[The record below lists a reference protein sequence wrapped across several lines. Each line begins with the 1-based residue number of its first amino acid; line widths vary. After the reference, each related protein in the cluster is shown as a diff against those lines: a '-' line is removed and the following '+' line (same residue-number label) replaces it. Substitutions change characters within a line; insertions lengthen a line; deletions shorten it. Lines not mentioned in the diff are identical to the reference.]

1 MDLDQEKELIQEKMA
16 TVVRDNIPILRNSS
30 DEGHQRF
37 ADSFEQNY
45 RRLLEQIEERN
56 KALYIAAVSR
66 GAPRR
71 KDPRLPQ
78 AKTKKRRAVL
88 APRPPLRTAPTA
100 AHRRAP
106 SPDVLCTNPA
116 AVAGSRTTAACDARS
131 TTGRWAGT
139 SSAAFHWLIEAWRRW
154 KPKQRTQKERKEG
167 RRQKK
172 MRVAAVRVAVG
183 CRSVGT
189 EAETSAP
196 SASRTSTIPSSVLR
210 RGSTAHTASTGR
222 AWRSCGK
229 GVCSRR
235 VRCAAR
241 SCRTARKRCTRTRIR
256 YTSRSIGVWCR
267 AMV

>member
-1 MDLDQEKELIQEKMA
+1 ME
-16 TVVRDNIPILRNSS
+16 
-30 DEGHQRF
+30 EG
-37 ADSFEQNY
+37 
-45 RRLLEQIEERN
+45 
-56 KALYIAAVSR
+56 
-66 GAPRR
+66 GTPRT
-71 KDPRLPQ
+71 KDPLPPQ
-78 AKTKKRRAVL
+78 SKVIRKKTAPL
-88 APRPPLRTAPTA
+88 PRPPSRTAPTA

-210 RGSTAHTASTGR
+210 RGSTAHTASTGH
-222 AWRSCGK
+222 AWRSCGI
-229 GVCSRR
+229 GACSRR
-235 VRCAAR
+235 VQCAAR
-241 SCRTARKRCTRTRIR
+241 SCRTVRRRCSPTR
-256 YTSRSIGVWCR
+256 
-267 AMV
+267 